1 VRAIAGS
8 GPRAQDRRMTLLWI
22 FGSIIAVILAVVT
35 IVDIVQRH
43 YGGGKTALW
52 IVLVVILPFLGSIAY
67 WALRKPDA
75 GEAEAVYL
83 EQAELRQSGSE
94 GQWRP

>member
-1 VRAIAGS
+1 
-8 GPRAQDRRMTLLWI
+8 MTLLWI
-22 FGSIIAVILAVVT
+22 FVSIIAVILAIVT

-67 WALRKPDA
+67 WALRKPAPAD
-75 GEAEAVYL
+75 AEAVYL
-83 EQAELRQSGSE
+83 EQAELRRSGNE
-94 GQWRP
+94 GSWRP

>member
-1 VRAIAGS
+1 
-8 GPRAQDRRMTLLWI
+8 MTLLWI
-22 FGSIIAVILAVVT
+22 FGSIIAVILAIVT

-52 IVLVVILPFLGSIAY
+52 IILVVILPFLGSIAY
-67 WALRKPDA
+67 WALRKPAA
-75 GEAEAVYL
+75 GDAEAAYM

-94 GQWRP
+94 GRWRP